1 MMRDFGLLEWL
12 YLVLVALIAIGFVKS
27 LADWLL

>member
-1 MMRDFGLLEWL
+1 MRDFGLLEWL
-12 YLVLVALIAIGFVKS
+12 YLVLVALIAIDFVKS

>member
-1 MMRDFGLLEWL
+1 MRDFGLLEWL